1 MLWSLSVNIRPWE
14 RVVSQEFLWGLL
26 MCFYFVSWTIFQRR
40 RGKKERER
48 ERDFWEFWTWDIK
61 PIEPLGGRRVL
72 FWPWIMPARSN
83 LLPLYAALE
92 VQLYCDTIQ
101 KGHLICLRTISFFL
115 LCSGSI
121 CQCIFILVLMYLS
134 VFLNL
139 FLAYCVHNM
148 N

>member
-1 MLWSLSVNIRPWE
+1 MKPQCEYSPLGACRFSGILVRTSNAFLF
-14 RVVSQEFLWGLL
+14 RVMDHIS
-26 MCFYFVSWTIFQRR
+26 
-40 RGKKERER
+40 KKTGQKRER

-72 FWPWIMPARSN
+72 FWPWIVPARSN